1 MFQEQ
6 LLAELERI
14 QLELDQLRGRP
25 GSSYSRSDAMN
36 MSGILLNQIFKKKK
50 KRRKKT
56 VSQEMLNVE
65 AQIFVNSRSENELF
79 TMNLEAV
86 VLDDKYASVYLYA

>member
-36 MSGILLNQIFKKKK
+36 MSGILLNQIFKR
-50 KRRKKT
+50 RRKKT